1 MSSWGLVV
9 QSLRVRGTEVSMSGT
24 DDRADKKLPVTGEV
38 GSEGGSYAD
47 PTYQV
52 ATFEEDL
59 GEHAQAVEP
68 GGVQSDASD
77 VKKYPDEAPD

>member
-1 MSSWGLVV
+1 MKGKESGNPA
-9 QSLRVRGTEVSMSGT
+9 TGT

-52 ATFEEDL
+52 TEFDGDL
-59 GEHAQAVEP
+59 GRTAEAVEP
-68 GGVQSDASD
+68 ETADAQTGDAIKSPND
-77 VKKYPDEAPD
+77 

>member
-1 MSSWGLVV
+1 
-9 QSLRVRGTEVSMSGT
+9 MSGT

-47 PTYQV
+47 ATHQV
-52 ATFEEDL
+52 ATFDEDL
-59 GEHAQAVEP
+59 ATHAQAVEP
-68 GGVQSDASD
+68 EGEQSDGSD

>member
-1 MSSWGLVV
+1 MS
-9 QSLRVRGTEVSMSGT
+9 RT

-52 ATFEEDL
+52 SEFDGDV
-59 GEHAQAVEP
+59 GETAQAVEP
-68 GGVQSDASD
+68 ETADAQTVDST
-77 VKKYPDEAPD
+77 KWPKDE

>member
-1 MSSWGLVV
+1 MSK
-9 QSLRVRGTEVSMSGT
+9 RDSGT

-52 ATFEEDL
+52 SEFDGDL
-59 GEHAQAVEP
+59 GRNAEAAEP
-68 GGVQSDASD
+68 EESDAQTKDAIKHPS
-77 VKKYPDEAPD
+77 EE

>member
-1 MSSWGLVV
+1 VSGTALAVPPPEEYMS
-9 QSLRVRGTEVSMSGT
+9 RT

-52 ATFEEDL
+52 AEFEGDL
-59 GEHAQAVEP
+59 GTTAQAVEP
-68 GGVQSDASD
+68 STDDAQTVD
-77 VKKYPDEAPD
+77 AEKYPTDS

>member
-1 MSSWGLVV
+1 MS
-9 QSLRVRGTEVSMSGT
+9 RT

-52 ATFEEDL
+52 SEFDGDL
-59 GEHAQAVEP
+59 GRTAEASEPEKTDAQTADAVKSPSE
-68 GGVQSDASD
+68 
-77 VKKYPDEAPD
+77 

>member
-1 MSSWGLVV
+1 MS
-9 QSLRVRGTEVSMSGT
+9 RT

-52 ATFEEDL
+52 SEFDGDL
-59 GEHAQAVEP
+59 GETAQAVEP
-68 GGVQSDASD
+68 EGTDAQTVDS
-77 VKKYPDEAPD
+77 KKWPKDE

>member
-1 MSSWGLVV
+1 MS
-9 QSLRVRGTEVSMSGT
+9 RT

-52 ATFEEDL
+52 SEFDGDI
-59 GEHAQAVEP
+59 GETAEAVEP
-68 GGVQSDASD
+68 ETADAQTVD
-77 VKKYPDEAPD
+77 ATKWPKDE

>member
-1 MSSWGLVV
+1 MS
-9 QSLRVRGTEVSMSGT
+9 RT

-52 ATFEEDL
+52 SEFEGDL
-59 GEHAQAVEP
+59 GRTAEATEPDKGDAQTGDAVKSPTE
-68 GGVQSDASD
+68 
-77 VKKYPDEAPD
+77 

>member
-1 MSSWGLVV
+1 MS
-9 QSLRVRGTEVSMSGT
+9 RT

-52 ATFEEDL
+52 AEFDGDL
-59 GEHAQAVEP
+59 RETAEAVEP
-68 GGVQSDASD
+68 ETADAQTVDST
-77 VKKYPDEAPD
+77 KWPKDE

>member
-1 MSSWGLVV
+1 MS
-9 QSLRVRGTEVSMSGT
+9 RT

-52 ATFEEDL
+52 SEFDGDV
-59 GEHAQAVEP
+59 GETAQAVEP
-68 GGVQSDASD
+68 ESTDAQTVDS
-77 VKKYPDEAPD
+77 KKWPKDE

>member
-1 MSSWGLVV
+1 MAERKPG
-9 QSLRVRGTEVSMSGT
+9 RT

-52 ATFEEDL
+52 SEFDGDL
-59 GEHAQAVEP
+59 GRTAEASEP
-68 GGVQSDASD
+68 ATSDSQTTDAT
-77 VKKYPDEAPD
+77 KYPTDS

>member
-1 MSSWGLVV
+1 MS
-9 QSLRVRGTEVSMSGT
+9 RT

-52 ATFEEDL
+52 SEVD
-59 GEHAQAVEP
+59 GEIGETAQAVEP
-68 GGVQSDASD
+68 ETADAQTVDS
-77 VKKYPDEAPD
+77 KKWPKDE